1 MAFMDRMM
9 LNLPAAWAVRIID
22 ALPVSMQER
31 KRKRDLKTSLRLAST
46 RAKFYREKFSSVH
59 IDAGQMQS
67 PADLGN
73 FFTTADDLL
82 NVPSEDFLCSSPQLA
97 FETAGTS
104 GRNKRLFY
112 NYEEF
117 EKAARRASV
126 AFYLCGVRQEDRI
139 LNAYDFSFWFPGYF
153 MTRALP
159 YTGAFSVTVGKI
171 EPIEVYRR
179 MEAYRFTVVLGE
191 PTWMVQLTELAEA
204 QGRAYPLKLII
215 GSGEMLTERARG
227 WIEKTWQA
235 MFLMAYAS
243 VDAGTAIG
251 VECEVRQGYHVNDAE
266 LWVEIINGD
275 EEGYG
280 EVVFTTL
287 SRTTMPLIRYR
298 TKDIARLIN
307 EPCTCGRPGRRLSKI
322 IGRADEMV
330 VFGGGNIHPS
340 FFEVIFKEIPEIS
353 EDWQVAVRH
362 RDIKEVLEFRVE
374 PKEESQ
380 STDAIAVK
388 VKSAIEARYPDMWRN
403 YIKGM
408 FDIDFAYRT
417 RNTLRQTRKLRR
429 LVDERDEIRRDRSA
443 L

>member
-1 MAFMDRMM
+1 MAFLDRVM
-9 LNLPAAWAVRIID
+9 LRLPTPWAVSMIN
-22 ALPVSMQER
+22 ALPSSWQDR
-31 KRKRDLKTSLRLAST
+31 KRKNDLKTSLRLAAT
-46 RAKFYREKFSSVH
+46 RSKFYREKFRSVNADLDQ
-59 IDAGQMQS
+59 IQS
-67 PADLGN
+67 PGDLGR

-82 NVPSEDFLCSSPQLA
+82 NVPSEDFLCASPQLA

-112 NYEEF
+112 DYEEF
-117 EKAARRASV
+117 EKAARRASIG
-126 AFYLCGVRQEDRI
+126 FYLCGVRPEDRI

-153 MTRALP
+153 IARVLP
-159 YTGAFSVTVGKI
+159 YTGAFSITVGKI
-171 EPIEVYRR
+171 EPVEVYRR
-179 MEAYRFTVVLGE
+179 MEGYRFTVMLGE

-204 QGRAYPLKLII
+204 KGRAYPLKLIV
-215 GSGEMLTERARG
+215 GSGEMLTERARA

-235 MFLMAYAS
+235 TFLMAYAS

-251 VECEVRQGYHVNDAE
+251 LECQEKQGYHINDTE
-266 LWVEIINGD
+266 LWIEIVDAD

-287 SRTTMPLIRYR
+287 GRTTMPLIRYR
-298 TKDIARLIN
+298 TKDIARLIHA
-307 EPCTCGRPGRRLSKI
+307 PCTCGRPGRRLSKI

-340 FFEVIFKEIPEIS
+340 FFEDIFKEIPEIT

-362 RDIKEVLEFRVE
+362 REVKEILEFRVE
-374 PKEESQ
+374 LKEDSQ
-380 STDAIAVK
+380 PTEPVARK

-403 YIKGM
+403 YVKGM
-408 FDIDFAYRT
+408 FDIDFAYAT

-429 LVDERDEIRRDRSA
+429 LVDERDEIRSDRSA

>member
-1 MAFMDRMM
+1 MAFLDRVM
-9 LNLPAAWAVRIID
+9 LRLPTPWAVSMIN
-22 ALPVSMQER
+22 ALPSSWQDR
-31 KRKRDLKTSLRLAST
+31 KRKNDLKTSLRLAAT
-46 RAKFYREKFSSVH
+46 RSKFYREKFRSVN
-59 IDAGQMQS
+59 
-67 PADLGN
+67 ADLGQIQSPGDLGK

-82 NVPSEDFLCSSPQLA
+82 NVPSEDFLCASPQLA

-112 NYEEF
+112 DYEEF
-117 EKAARRASV
+117 EKAARRASIS
-126 AFYLCGVRQEDRI
+126 FYLCGVRPEDRI

-153 MTRALP
+153 LARVLP
-159 YTGAFSVTVGKI
+159 YTGAFSITVGKI
-171 EPIEVYRR
+171 EPVEVYRR
-179 MEAYRFTVVLGE
+179 MEGYRFTVMLGE

-204 QGRAYPLKLII
+204 KGRAYPLKLIV
-215 GSGEMLTERARG
+215 GSGEMLTERARA

-235 MFLMAYAS
+235 TFLMAYAS

-251 VECEVRQGYHVNDAE
+251 LECHEKQGYHINDAE
-266 LWVEIINGD
+266 LWVEIVDPD

-298 TKDIARLIN
+298 TKDIARFIH
-307 EPCTCGRPGRRLSKI
+307 EPCPCGRPGWRLSKI

-340 FFEVIFKEIPEIS
+340 FFEVIFKEIPEIT

-362 RDIKEVLEFRVE
+362 REVKEILEFRVE
-374 PKEESQ
+374 LKEDSQ
-380 STDAIAVK
+380 PTEPVALK

-403 YIKGM
+403 YVKGM
-408 FDIDFAYRT
+408 FDIDFAYAT

-429 LVDERDEIRRDRSA
+429 LVDERDEIRSDRSA